1 MNTHPPAIQ
10 PGTQAATLRSPHATN
25 PYAAAEGPPS
35 GATNRPFGI
44 GGSDIG
50 AVLGLSPYRSAV
62 DVWADLVGRV
72 PRETHDA
79 VHLRFGQHA
88 ESFVAAEYERAT
100 GRALVECPQTLFHS
114 EHGFMFAHVD
124 RLVLER
130 AGDTALEDGRVLAPG
145 VLECK
150 TANAFS
156 AHGWGEPGSDRVPA
170 AYLAQCAWYTAVTGC
185 AWADLA
191 VLIGNND
198 FRVYRL
204 ARDPELEALVLGRA
218 KAFWYENVL
227 AQRPP
232 AARTASDAAT
242 LFPRSAPGSQVEAT
256 AEVLEALQ
264 DYRAR
269 QAQLQALTE
278 ESESLKALVLAHMG
292 EAEALSHA
300 GRTVATWRSARASQR
315 LDTRS
320 LEAEHPDL
328 AARYRVSVAG
338 SRRFLLREGA

>member
-1 MNTHPPAIQ
+1 VGA
-10 PGTQAATLRSPHATN
+10 QAAENTTTAASLPQQYDEGAKQTARARVRLATSALRLLRTLANSDPNKVKMGSTG
-25 PYAAAEGPPS
+25 PGGTLPIILAAFH
-35 GATNRPFGI
+35 TF
-44 GGSDIG
+44 
-50 AVLGLSPYRSAV
+50 
-62 DVWADLVGRV
+62 
-72 PRETHDA
+72 
-79 VHLRFGQHA
+79 
-88 ESFVAAEYERAT
+88 AA
-100 GRALVECPQTLFHS
+100 
-114 EHGFMFAHVD
+114 
-124 RLVLER
+124 
-130 AGDTALEDGRVLAPG
+130 APG

-191 VLIGNND
+191 VLIGNSD

-218 KAFWYENVL
+218 RAFWYENVL

-232 AARTASDAAT
+232 TARTASDAAT
-242 LFPRSAPGSQVEAT
+242 LVPRSAPGSRVEAT
-256 AEVLEALQ
+256 ADVLEALQ
-264 DYRAR
+264 GYRAR

-278 ESESLKALVLAHMG
+278 ESESLKARVLAHMG

-300 GRTVATWRSARASQR
+300 GRTLATWRSARASQR

-320 LEAEHPDL
+320 LEAEHPEL
-328 AARYRVSVAG
+328 AARYRVSVSG

>member
-1 MNTHPPAIQ
+1 MNKANEI
-10 PGTQAATLRSPHATN
+10 N
-25 PYAAAEGPPS
+25 I
-35 GATNRPFGI
+35 NRPHGI
-44 GGSDIG
+44 GGSDI
-50 AVLGLSPYRSAV
+50 AALLGLSPYKTALQL
-62 DVWADLVGRV
+62 WAEKVGH
-72 PRETHDA
+72 PGALEPQGIN
-79 VHLRFGQHA
+79 LRFGQHL
-88 ESFVAAEYERAT
+88 EPFVASEYEQAT
-100 GRALVECPQTLFHS
+100 GLHTREVGSPIFHP

-130 AGDTALEDGRVLAPG
+130 AGDTAIEDGRVVAPA

-150 TANAFS
+150 TANAFA
-156 AHGWGEPGSDRVPA
+156 AHGWGEAGSDRVPA

-191 VLIGNND
+191 VLIGNSD

-264 DYRAR
+264 GYRAR

-278 ESESLKALVLAHMG
+278 ESESLKARVLAHMG

-300 GRTVATWRSARASQR
+300 GRTLATWRSARASQR

-320 LEAEHPDL
+320 LETEHPEL